1 MKLLHKSLL
10 TALAMLASAPM
21 ASHADALS
29 AYWGTMDTELLGKG
43 DLVGGSFEFAP
54 FPFVS
59 IQLRGGYA
67 DGFEE
72 FNIKAPSNEGLP
84 AEQAFVNDQVF
95 GQLGNAGRLELKD
108 FSVVPLE
115 IGLIG
120 RVSLFGF
127 FGVYA
132 GAGYG
137 YYIIPALEV
146 GDSSGFK
153 FSEDIKDISGYW
165 GLIGV
170 EVGIPS
176 LKAFAEV
183 KYSKIV
189 ADNIELELEY
199 AGYKGNLTADID
211 LSGLTC
217 MIGVRLQW

>member
-1 MKLLHKSLL
+1 
-10 TALAMLASAPM
+10 MLAFAPM
-21 ASHADALS
+21 AAHADALS
-29 AYWGTMDTELLGKG
+29 VYWGTMDTELLGKG

-54 FPFVS
+54 LPFVS
-59 IQLRGGYA
+59 LQLRGGYA
-67 DGFEE
+67 DGFDE
-72 FNIKAPSNEGLP
+72 FNIKAPSSAGLS
-84 AEQAFVNDQVF
+84 AEAAFVNDQVF
-95 GQLGNAGRLELKD
+95 GQLSKAGKLELKD
-108 FSVVPLE
+108 FSVVPIE

-137 YYIIPALEV
+137 YYIIPALEI
-146 GDSSGFK
+146 GESSGFE
-153 FSEDIKDISGYW
+153 FSKDIKDISGYW
-165 GLIGV
+165 GLVGV

-189 ADNIELELEY
+189 ADNIELEMEY
-199 AGYKGNLTADID
+199 AGYSGNLVADID
-211 LSGLTC
+211 LSGITC